1 MKMRKLVL
9 TVALAV
15 GLVGALG
22 APATASSN
30 RLSYG
35 CWQSLCDEIC
45 GGPNSGFCVYGAC
58 VCP

>member
-1 MKMRKLVL
+1 MKMRKLAL

-15 GLVGALG
+15 GLVGAVKASPNGLG
-22 APATASSN
+22 
-30 RLSYG
+30 YG

>member
-15 GLVGALG
+15 GLVGIFG
-22 APATASSN
+22 TPAKASSN
-30 RLSYG
+30 VIFG

-45 GGPNSGFCVYGAC
+45 GGPNSGFCVYSTC